1 MFEDTINNVLHTKE
15 HFGNIVKDSFGASVI
30 NDVMD
35 PLETEEQKLHHE
47 YEIAETKMAQIKAM
61 TVELRLIV

>member
-15 HFGNIVKDSFGASVI
+15 HFGNIVKDSFGTSVI
-30 NDVMD
+30 NDVMV

-47 YEIAETKMAQIKAM
+47 YEIAEVKMARIKAM
-61 TVELRLIV
+61 TMELRLIV

>member
-15 HFGNIVKDSFGASVI
+15 YFGNIVKDSFGASII

-35 PLETEEQKLHHE
+35 PLETEEQKLH
-47 YEIAETKMAQIKAM
+47 QW
-61 TVELRLIV
+61 LRLKR

>member
-15 HFGNIVKDSFGASVI
+15 RFGNIVKDSFGASVI
-30 NDVMD
+30 NDVME
-35 PLETEEQKLHHE
+35 PLETEEQKLRHE
-47 YEIAETKMAQIKAM
+47 YEMAEIKMAQIKMM

>member
-15 HFGNIVKDSFGASVI
+15 HFGNIVKDSFGTSVI
-30 NDVMD
+30 NDVMV

-47 YEIAETKMAQIKAM
+47 YKIAEAKMAQIKAM
-61 TVELRLIV
+61 TMELRLIV

>member
-15 HFGNIVKDSFGASVI
+15 HFGNIVNDSFGASVI

-47 YEIAETKMAQIKAM
+47 YEIAEIKMAQIKTM
-61 TVELRLIV
+61 TMELRLIV

>member
-47 YEIAETKMAQIKAM
+47 YEIAEMKMAQIKTM
-61 TVELRLIV
+61 TMELRLIV